1 MMENNKVFK
10 LLRKIPEGK
19 ITTYKEIGLKL
30 NLNPRIVGRIL
41 SENEDLENIKCYKVV
56 KSDGKVGGYKL
67 GIKEKI
73 KRLEKEGIKVENGRI
88 VDFEKR
94 VFRFS

>member
-30 NLNPRIVGRIL
+30 NLNPRKVGRIL

-73 KRLEKEGIKVENGRI
+73 KRLEKEGIKVENGKI
-88 VDFEKR
+88 VDFERR
-94 VFRFS
+94 VLRFS

>member
-30 NLNPRIVGRIL
+30 NLNPRKVGRIL

-73 KRLEKEGIKVENGRI
+73 KRLEKEGIKVENGKI
-88 VDFEKR
+88 VDFGRR

>member
-1 MMENNKVFK
+1 MENNKVFK

-30 NLNPRIVGRIL
+30 NLNPRKVGRIL

-73 KRLEKEGIKVENGRI
+73 KRLEKEGIKVENGKI
-88 VDFEKR
+88 VDFERR
-94 VFRFS
+94 VLRFS

>member
-19 ITTYKEIGLKL
+19 ITTYKEIGLTL
-30 NLNPRIVGRIL
+30 NLNPRKVGRIL

-73 KRLEKEGIKVENGRI
+73 KRLEKEGIKVENGKI
-88 VDFEKR
+88 VDFGRR

>member
-73 KRLEKEGIKVENGRI
+73 KRLEKDGIKVENGRI

-94 VFRFS
+94 VLRFS

>member
-1 MMENNKVFK
+1 MENNKVFK

-19 ITTYKEIGLKL
+19 ITTYKEIGLTL
-30 NLNPRIVGRIL
+30 NLNPRKVGRIL

-73 KRLEKEGIKVENGRI
+73 KRLEKEGIKVENGKI
-88 VDFEKR
+88 VDFWKKL
-94 VFRFS
+94 FKFF

>member
-1 MMENNKVFK
+1 MENNKVFK

-19 ITTYKEIGLKL
+19 ITTYKEIGLTL
-30 NLNPRIVGRIL
+30 NLNPRKVGRIL

-73 KRLEKEGIKVENGRI
+73 KRLEKEGIKVENGKI
-88 VDFEKR
+88 VDFERR
-94 VFRFS
+94 VLRFS

>member
-1 MMENNKVFK
+1 MENNKVFK

-30 NLNPRIVGRIL
+30 NLNPRKVGRIL

-73 KRLEKEGIKVENGRI
+73 KRLEKEGIKVENGKI
-88 VDFEKR
+88 VDFWKKL
-94 VFRFS
+94 FKFF

>member
-19 ITTYKEIGLKL
+19 ITTYKEIGLTL
-30 NLNPRIVGRIL
+30 NLNPRKVGRIL

-73 KRLEKEGIKVENGRI
+73 KRLEKEGIKVENGKI
-88 VDFEKR
+88 VDFERR
-94 VFRFS
+94 VLRFS

>member
-1 MMENNKVFK
+1 MENNKVFK

-19 ITTYKEIGLKL
+19 ITTYKEIGLTL
-30 NLNPRIVGRIL
+30 NLNPRKVGWIL

-73 KRLEKEGIKVENGRI
+73 KRLEKEGIKVENGKI
-88 VDFEKR
+88 VDFERR
-94 VFRFS
+94 VLRFS

>member
-1 MMENNKVFK
+1 MENNKIFK

-30 NLNPRIVGRIL
+30 NLNPRKVGRIL

-67 GIKEKI
+67 GVKEKI
-73 KRLEKEGIKVENGRI
+73 KRLEKEGIKVENGKI
-88 VDFEKR
+88 VDFERR
-94 VFRFS
+94 VLRFS

>member
-1 MMENNKVFK
+1 MENNKIFK

-19 ITTYKEIGLKL
+19 ITTYKELGLKL
-30 NLNPRIVGRIL
+30 NLNPRKVGRIL

-67 GIKEKI
+67 GVKEKI
-73 KRLEKEGIKVENGRI
+73 KRLEKEGIKVENGKI
-88 VDFEKR
+88 VDFERR
-94 VFRFS
+94 VLRFS

>member
-1 MMENNKVFK
+1 MENNKVFK

-19 ITTYKEIGLKL
+19 ITTYKEIGLTL
-30 NLNPRIVGRIL
+30 NLNPRKVGRIL

-88 VDFEKR
+88 VDFWKKL
-94 VFRFS
+94 FKFF

>member
-10 LLRKIPEGK
+10 LLKKIPEGK

-30 NLNPRIVGRIL
+30 NLNPRKVGRIL

-73 KRLEKEGIKVENGRI
+73 KRLEKEGIKVENGKI
-88 VDFEKR
+88 VDFGRR